1 MHQSGNRISD
11 SAVKQPLL
19 FAPSELRACGLRDA
33 HHNPLV
39 GKRTVAGVRSWRT
52 SPARAWAWPLVE
64 WVRTGNS
71 YAALGFDCDSRE
83 AVERAA
89 ASCMGAGD
97 LPTPNVCATRA
108 ASGHAQVFWLLDR
121 PVHRGEHARA
131 KPLTY
136 LARVS
141 EFYRATLG
149 ADAGYRGVLSS
160 NPTHADYQTSY
171 PRADPYALADLA
183 SWIPKGWRVPRV
195 PTTAEGRNVDLFR
208 ALCKLA
214 LGGSDDGLLTW
225 ARTLN
230 REFAV
235 PLPDSEV
242 RGIWRSVCRYRA
254 RWRVQGHQQGWLFRQ
269 AARGRK
275 GGTASGLARRA
286 GSLTERQPWAD
297 LGISR
302 RTWYRHFRGAKTAG
316 ESRGRRL
323 AHEANTVRS
332 VFPGSCS

>member
-1 MHQSGNRISD
+1 MRLTVNRIP
-11 SAVKQPLL
+11 QPLL
-19 FAPSELRACGLRDA
+19 FAPSELIACGLRDA
-33 HHNPLV
+33 HTHPLV
-39 GKRTVAGVRSWRT
+39 GKRTESGVRSWRT

-64 WVRTGNS
+64 WARTGNS
-71 YAALGFDCDSRE
+71 YAALGFDCDSRD

-97 LPTPNVCATRA
+97 LPTPNVYAART
-108 ASGHAQVFWLLDR
+108 ASGHSQIFYLLDR

-160 NPTHADYQTSY
+160 NPVHADYQTSY
-171 PRADPYALADLA
+171 PRADPYALGDLA

-208 ALCKLA
+208 ALCKR
-214 LGGSDDGLLTW
+214 GLRDTDRQLEAW
-225 ARTLN
+225 ADSYNAAFFT
-230 REFAV
+230 
-235 PLPDSEV
+235 PLDAGEV
-242 RGIWRSVCRYRA
+242 RDTVRSVYGYRA
-254 RWRVQGHQQGWLFRQ
+254 RWRVDGHTQAWLWKQ

-275 GGTASGLARRA
+275 GGLIGGRKAGMASGVVRRA
-286 GSLTERQPWAD
+286 GTPLEHDRAPWESA
-297 LGISR
+297 GVSR
-302 RTWYRHFRGAKTAG
+302 ATWYRLV
-316 ESRGRRL
+316 RL
-323 AHEANTVRS
+323 NGQYR
-332 VFPGSCS
+332 